1 MNNKG
6 LAFLL
11 QVKAKWSFAQVD
23 INITVGH
30 LKYKLDK
37 RGKEPLGYDVVATD
51 AVQKWRMKHGARKDQ
66 SLVLYIRIL
75 CKQTAGRAA
84 SVPTTSRS
92 LKIKMDGSSSQ
103 QCSFQDGNTQL
114 VYFQKAPFHRI
125 KHASLSR
132 SVRGK

>member
-66 SLVLYIRIL
+66 SLVLYSDTL
-75 CKQTAGRAA
+75 
-84 SVPTTSRS
+84 
-92 LKIKMDGSSSQ
+92 
-103 QCSFQDGNTQL
+103 
-114 VYFQKAPFHRI
+114 
-125 KHASLSR
+125 
-132 SVRGK
+132 